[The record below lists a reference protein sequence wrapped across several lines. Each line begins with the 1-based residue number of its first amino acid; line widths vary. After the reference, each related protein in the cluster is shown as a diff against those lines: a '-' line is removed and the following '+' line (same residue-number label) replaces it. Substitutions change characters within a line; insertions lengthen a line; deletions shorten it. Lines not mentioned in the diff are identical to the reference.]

1 MNIKITTESL
11 TEMRFQPRKNYDT
24 NQMEAGMFQMLD
36 GTNIICDE
44 TELMPGKMDGH
55 AVTNIKTLAEL
66 VED

>member
-1 MNIKITTESL
+1 MNIVVTTESL

-44 TELMPGKMDGH
+44 THLTEGKMDGN

-66 VED
+66 IED